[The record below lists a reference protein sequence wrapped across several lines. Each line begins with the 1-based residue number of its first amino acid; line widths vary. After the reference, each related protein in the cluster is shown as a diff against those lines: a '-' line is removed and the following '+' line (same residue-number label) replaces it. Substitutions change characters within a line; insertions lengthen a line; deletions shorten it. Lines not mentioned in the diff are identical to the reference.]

1 MFSSEDGGKTFT
13 LCIDENYVGCNEEG
27 RGERLFDAEG
37 EMTRYTASVLEF
49 LKEYQAQ
56 FQRTQAFCK
65 KLKELNL
72 LESMRAQI
80 KLNTGQQMGLT
91 GFMAV
96 SRDRLKA
103 LPAETLSELVKAD
116 ELELIYLHLQSMRN
130 LNAMVDRVARQNASK
145 PDEEQVQEN
154 ASTES

>member
-1 MFSSEDGGKTFT
+1 
-13 LCIDENYVGCNEEG
+13 
-27 RGERLFDAEG
+27 
-37 EMTRYTASVLEF
+37 MTRYTASVLEF

-145 PDEEQVQEN
+145 PDEEQAQEN